1 MKALL
6 ISLALILLFGAGI
19 AALPYIDATWRR
31 VGGRRHDL
39 QLWRV
44 MTRRGIDPDHVPTTP
59 ATLAHAVRRCVFC
72 PSIEQCDR
80 WLASNAQD
88 GLEDFCPN
96 ATLLE
101 QLRVRNFPT
110 RI

>member
-1 MKALL
+1 MNALL

-19 AALPYIDATWRR
+19 AALPYIEAACRR
-31 VGGRRHDL
+31 LGVRNADL

-44 MTRRGIDPDHVPTTP
+44 MSRRAIDPDHVPATP
-59 ATLAHAVRRCVFC
+59 ARLAVRRCVLC

-80 WLASNAQD
+80 WLASNAQE

-101 QLRVRNFPT
+101 QLSVR
-110 RI
+110 R

>member
-1 MKALL
+1 MTALF
-6 ISLALILLFGAGI
+6 ISLALLALFAAAI
-19 AALPYIDATWRR
+19 VALPFIYAAWRR
-31 VGGRRHDL
+31 LGVRDANL
-39 QLWRV
+39 QIWQV
-44 MTRRGIDPDHVPTTP
+44 MARRGIVADQAP
-59 ATLAHAVRRCVFC
+59 ATQAKLAHAVRRCVFC

-80 WLASNAQD
+80 WLASNAQA

-101 QLRVRNFPT
+101 QLEIRNSPT